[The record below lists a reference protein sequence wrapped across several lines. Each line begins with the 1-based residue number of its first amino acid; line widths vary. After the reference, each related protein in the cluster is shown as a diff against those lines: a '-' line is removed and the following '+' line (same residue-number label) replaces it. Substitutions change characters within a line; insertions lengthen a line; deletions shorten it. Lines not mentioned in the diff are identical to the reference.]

1 MKRNGWT
8 FWLALGAIILI
19 VLNLPAPANR
29 ALKQVTREFLAPIQ
43 SLGANISGRLR
54 NARDAV
60 AARGGLPE
68 QYQTLRLEVADLQ
81 HQLLELEELRR
92 ENTLLRRQ
100 LRFAE
105 RATRKLIPARVLAR
119 DISGWWQTVRIDHGG
134 HPDVAP
140 NQAVTTSEGLAGKIL
155 EVSGRTA
162 EVLLISDPAC
172 RVAVEIGDRGAFGIL
187 SGQGL
192 SWRGHVLCRLELIN
206 KNIPIER
213 SDPVYTSGLGGIF
226 PKGILVGYIEEVT
239 MDENGLHQRATVRP
253 RANLSDLR
261 VVFVITESASE
272 EVRP

>member
-1 MKRNGWT
+1 MKRKGWT
-8 FWLALGAIILI
+8 FWLALGAIVLI

-29 ALKQVTREFLAPIQ
+29 ALKNITREFLAPIQ
-43 SLGANISGRLR
+43 SLGANLSNRLR
-54 NARDAV
+54 NAKDAV
-60 AARGGLPE
+60 VARGGLPE
-68 QYQTLRLEVADLQ
+68 QHQALHLELVDLQ
-81 HQLLELEELRR
+81 HQLIELEELRR

-100 LRFAE
+100 LRFTERSSRQLVPAE
-105 RATRKLIPARVLAR
+105 ILAR
-119 DISGWWQTVRIDHGG
+119 DISGWWQTLRIDHGS

-140 NQAVTTSEGLAGKIL
+140 NQAVTTAEGLVGKIL

-172 RVAVEIGDRGAFGIL
+172 RVAVEIGEQGAFGIL

-192 SWRGHVLCRLELIN
+192 SWRGNVLCRLELIN

-226 PKGILVGYIEEVT
+226 PKGILVGYIEDVT
-239 MDENGLHQRATVRP
+239 LDENGLHQRATVRP

-261 VVFVITESASE
+261 VVFILTQPPDAEA
-272 EVRP
+272 RP